1 MITLTHYTDTQLA
14 DMAGIGSKAC
24 IAMANAVLVEEF
36 ADSLPVSVARSM
48 PDAIAQ
54 FVWDTRRDEAVKVL
68 ADAVRNPVTI
78 KHEALRLDVFKE
90 ILLLEQAEAHQ

>member
-1 MITLTHYTDTQLA
+1 MITLTNYTDAQLA
-14 DMAGIGSKAC
+14 EMAGIGSKAC

-54 FVWDTRRDEAVKVL
+54 FVWDARRDEAVKVL
-68 ADAVRNPVTI
+68 ADAVRNPVNI
-78 KHEALRLDVFKE
+78 KHEALRLDVIQE
-90 ILLLEQAEAHQ
+90 VLLFEHAEAHL